1 MAFSGSSRT
10 LTQQSSAASSD
21 DLHKIL
27 FSPEAIKE
35 MATKCDLGRH
45 HWMRADNAVCVR
57 PLVPEST
64 SNKVTRWFRSGYEAG
79 DLPSK
84 GYMSVPQVLCA
95 VTRTVMAD
103 AEGSIRIYLADLGD
117 DELAPIDDQVV
128 TLHNRDLPALVS
140 FQPTYD
146 CPMELVKGK
155 SRCFVVVT
163 ERYGYIGHSGS
174 TASVCSSWQP
184 KFSSKNNNYRPAAAG
199 KTLVLPYNRLSE
211 LSGPSAV
218 ARLLKSQ
225 LNMQSSPLFQLPGS
239 PVIQKAIGSEHEEGL
254 NCKRKLPLEEVSTTP
269 QDVVS
274 SKPSVVN
281 GVECSGILL

>member
-64 SNKVTRWFRSGYEAG
+64 SNKVTRWFKSGYEAG

-95 VTRTVMAD
+95 ITRTVMAN

-146 CPMELVKGK
+146 CPMETVKGK

-239 PVIQKAIGSEHEEGL
+239 PIIQKAIGSEHEEGL
-254 NCKRKLPLEEVSTTP
+254 NCNRKLPLEEVSTTP
-269 QDVVS
+269 QDMVS

>member
-21 DLHKIL
+21 DLLKIL
-27 FSPEAIKE
+27 FSPEAMKD
-35 MATKCDLGRH
+35 MATKCGLGRH
-45 HWMRADNAVCVR
+45 HWMRADDAVCVR
-57 PLVPEST
+57 PLIPEST
-64 SNKVTRWFRSGYEAG
+64 SNKVTRWFKSGYDAG

-95 VTRTVMAD
+95 ITRTVMAS
-103 AEGSIRIYLADLGD
+103 AEGSLRIYLADLGD

-128 TLHNRDLPALVS
+128 ELHNRDLPALVS
-140 FQPTYD
+140 FHPTYD

-174 TASVCSSWQP
+174 TFSVCSNWQP
-184 KFSSKNNNYRPAAAG
+184 KFSAKNNNYKPAAAG

-211 LSGPSAV
+211 FSEPSAV
-218 ARLLKSQ
+218 TSLLKSQ
-225 LNMQSSPLFQLPGS
+225 LNMQSSPFFQLSGS
-239 PVIQKAIGSEHEEGL
+239 SIIQKAIGSGVEESL
-254 NCKRKLPLEEVSTTP
+254 NRNRKQPLEEVYTTP
-269 QDVVS
+269 QDSIS
-274 SKPSVVN
+274 STASVVN
-281 GVECSGILL
+281 GVERSGTLV

>member
-27 FSPEAIKE
+27 FSPDAIKE

-45 HWMRADNAVCVR
+45 HWLRADDAVCVR
-57 PLVPEST
+57 PLVPEFT
-64 SNKVTRWFRSGYEAG
+64 SNKVTQWFKTGYEAG
-79 DLPSK
+79 KLPSK

-95 VTRTVMAD
+95 VTRTVTYN
-103 AEGSIRIYLADLGD
+103 AEGSLEIYLADSGD
-117 DELAPIDDQVV
+117 VELAPIDDQVV

-146 CPMELVKGK
+146 CPMELVGGR

-163 ERYGYIGHSGS
+163 KRYGYIGHPGS
-174 TASVCSSWQP
+174 TASICSNWQP
-184 KFSSKNNNYRPAAAG
+184 KFSSKNNNYKPAAAG

-218 ARLLKSQ
+218 VRLLKSQ
-225 LNMQSSPLFQLPGS
+225 LNMHSSPLFQLPGS
-239 PVIQKAIGSEHEEGL
+239 PVLQKAIGSEHEEGL
-254 NCKRKLPLEEVSTTP
+254 NCKRKLPLEEVCATP
-269 QDVVS
+269 QDSVS
-274 SKPSVVN
+274 SRPSVVN
-281 GVECSGILL
+281 GIGRPETLL

>member
-64 SNKVTRWFRSGYEAG
+64 SNKVTRWFKSGYEAG

-95 VTRTVMAD
+95 ITRTVMAN

-146 CPMELVKGK
+146 CPMEIVKGK

-225 LNMQSSPLFQLPGS
+225 LNMQSSPFFQLPGS

-254 NCKRKLPLEEVSTTP
+254 NCNRKLPLEEVSTTP
-269 QDVVS
+269 QDMVS

>member
-21 DLHKIL
+21 DLHRIL

-45 HWMRADNAVCVR
+45 HWMRADDAICVR
-57 PLVPEST
+57 PLVPEAT
-64 SNKVTRWFRSGYEAG
+64 SNKVTQWFKSGYEAG
-79 DLPSK
+79 KLPSK

-95 VTRTVMAD
+95 VTRTVTSS
-103 AEGSIRIYLADLGD
+103 AEGSLEIYLADSGD
-117 DELAPIDDQVV
+117 EELAPIDGQMV

-146 CPMELVKGK
+146 CPMESVGGR

-163 ERYGYIGHSGS
+163 KRYGYLGHPGS
-174 TASVCSSWQP
+174 TASICSNWQP
-184 KFSSKNNNYRPAAAG
+184 KFSSKNNNYKSIAAG

-218 ARLLKSQ
+218 VRLLKSQ

-239 PVIQKAIGSEHEEGL
+239 PIAQKAIGSECEESL
-254 NCKRKLPLEEVSTTP
+254 NCKRKQPLEEVSATP
-269 QDVVS
+269 QNS
-274 SKPSVVN
+274 LGSRPSVVN
-281 GVECSGILL
+281 GIERSGTIL